1 MARPTKE
8 PEQTPETAIAV
19 RFQQMIEDE
28 IFLMLNELS
37 LPEAANI
44 EVVRRAVQ
52 RYLDTI

>member
-19 RFQQMIEDE
+19 RFQNMIEEE
-28 IFLMLNELS
+28 IFIMLNELS